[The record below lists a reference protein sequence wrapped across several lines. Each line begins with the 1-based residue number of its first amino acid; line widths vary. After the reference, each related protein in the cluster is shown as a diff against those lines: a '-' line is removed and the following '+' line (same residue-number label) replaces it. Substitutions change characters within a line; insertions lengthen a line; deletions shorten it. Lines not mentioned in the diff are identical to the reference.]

1 MMAKERPKVV
11 EKKAGSV
18 RLEDNMPKQPKQQEQ
33 PKLTEEQAF
42 MGYTN
47 QVISNLIL
55 DMEATKGRAVDSV
68 KSLIQQLSMYMNLVK
83 KLEEEKKVLEGK
95 LKKK

>member
-1 MMAKERPKVV
+1 MMAKQQTK
-11 EKKAGSV
+11 
-18 RLEDNMPKQPKQQEQ
+18 PKQKPDIKGGDSKRVANVQ
-33 PKLTEEQAF
+33 PPQTEEQAF
-42 MGYTN
+42 MSYTN

-68 KSLIQQLSMYMNLVK
+68 KQLIQQLSLYMSAVK
-83 KLEEEKKVLEGK
+83 KLEQEKKDLEAK

>member
-1 MMAKERPKVV
+1 MMAKERPKV

-18 RLEDNMPKQPKQQEQ
+18 RLEDNMPKQQEQ

-68 KSLIQQLSMYMNLVK
+68 KALIQQLSMYMNLVK
-83 KLEEEKKVLEGK
+83 KLEQEKKVLEGK

>member
-1 MMAKERPKVV
+1 MMAKERPKV

-18 RLEDNMPKQPKQQEQ
+18 RLEDNMPPNPKEQ

-68 KSLIQQLSMYMNLVK
+68 KALIQQLSMYMNLVK

>member
-1 MMAKERPKVV
+1 MAKQQTE
-11 EKKAGSV
+11 
-18 RLEDNMPKQPKQQEQ
+18 PKQKQKPNVKGGDSKRVVANAQ
-33 PKLTEEQAF
+33 PPQTEEQAF
-42 MGYTN
+42 MSYTN

-68 KSLIQQLSMYMNLVK
+68 KQLIQQLSLYMSAVK
-83 KLEEEKKVLEGK
+83 KLEQEKKDLEAK

>member
-1 MMAKERPKVV
+1 MMAKQQTKPKPNVKGGDSKRV
-11 EKKAGSV
+11 GA
-18 RLEDNMPKQPKQQEQ
+18 NAQQAPQPQ
-33 PKLTEEQAF
+33 TEEQAF
-42 MGYTN
+42 MSYTN

-68 KSLIQQLSMYMNLVK
+68 KQLIQQLSLYMSAVK
-83 KLEEEKKVLEGK
+83 KLEQEKKDLEAK

>member
-1 MMAKERPKVV
+1 MAKEKPKEAKKGKTN
-11 EKKAGSV
+11 EK
-18 RLEDNMPKQPKQQEQ
+18 PKYNVKGGQQAPNQP
-33 PKLTEEQAF
+33 PMTEEQAF

-55 DMEATKGRAVDSV
+55 DMEATKGRAVDSI
-68 KSLIQQLSMYMNLVK
+68 KSLIQQLSLYMNAVK
-83 KLEEEKKVLEGK
+83 KLEQEKKALEDK